1 MIATQFKGQMYYRVS
16 KEIVTDSEIFV
27 DYGEEYCDELGIE
40 RGTRDTYKGKEDHKT
55 LAVPCPHYS
64 TAFSSK
70 DFLLRHLDPESILAC
85 LNFFERLTQWL
96 LLVTILSKS
105 IYGLVP
111 YLQAIRSTF
120 LIQRILKISKGML
133 NLGIGC

>member
-105 IYGLVP
+105 IYG
-111 YLQAIRSTF
+111 ICCRKT
-120 LIQRILKISKGML
+120 G
-133 NLGIGC
+133 